1 MNRLASRRRFLWQTA
16 ATGVVCGLG
25 DLRFL
30 SRLPAVSAAEARLPA
45 GAVSLRPEIAPL
57 VRLLVATPRA
67 RLLEEVAARVRR
79 GLEYRELLAALLLAG
94 VRNIEPRP
102 VGFKFHAVLV
112 VNSAHL
118 ASLASPGPD
127 RWLPIFWALDYFKQ
141 SQDRDA
147 REGDWTMGPVRES
160 AVPGAARAHRAFV
173 EAMDDWNE
181 EAADAAVLGLV
192 RTAEP
197 REIFEVLCR
206 YGARDFRD
214 IGHKAIYVANGW
226 RTLQYIG
233 WPHAEP
239 VLRSIAYA
247 LLSHEGDNPSRRDAG
262 PDRPG
267 RRNATVVAKVRG
279 DLRPG
284 TADVAATSELLSVLR
299 SASSEQACDAV
310 VDQLARGLGTQPI
323 WDGLLLG
330 AGELLMRQP
339 GIVSLHAVTT
349 ANALYYAFRNSGDEE
364 ARKLFLLQA
373 AAFHTMFRGFRSEG
387 IEIDRLEPLPI
398 GSTGPEALAEIF
410 ADMSRDR
417 MTAARKVLTCLRDDP
432 RPEGLMAAAR
442 RLVFLKGTGS
452 HDYKFSSAVLEDGY
466 QVSDVWRA
474 RYLAASAFNL
484 TGSGGPDNQLVERT
498 RDAFRGA

>member
-1 MNRLASRRRFLWQTA
+1 MIRLASRRRFLWHTA
-16 ATGVVCGLG
+16 ATGVVCGLS

-30 SRLPAVSAAEARLPA
+30 SRLPAVSAAETRLPA
-45 GAVSLRPEIAPL
+45 GAVSLRPEIEPL
-57 VRLLVATPRA
+57 VRLLEATPQA
-67 RLLEEVAARVRR
+67 RVLEEVAARVRR

-94 VRNIEPRP
+94 VRNIQPRP

-147 REGDWTMGPVRES
+147 GEGDWTMGPVSES
-160 AVPGAARAHRAFV
+160 AVPGAARARRAFV

-181 EAADAAVLGLV
+181 AAADAAVAGLV
-192 RTAEP
+192 RTTEP
-197 REIFEVLCR
+197 REIFDLLCR
-206 YGARDFRD
+206 YGARDLRD
-214 IGHKAIYVANGW
+214 IGHKAIFVANGW

-239 VLRSIAYA
+239 VMRSLAYA
-247 LLSHEGDNPSRRDAG
+247 LLFHEGDNPSRRDAG
-262 PDRPG
+262 PDRPW
-267 RRNATVVAKVRG
+267 RRNATLVAKVRG

-284 TADVAATSELLSVLR
+284 NPNVAATSELLSVLR
-299 SASSEQACDAV
+299 TASSEQACDAV

-330 AGELLMRQP
+330 GGELLMRRP

-364 ARKLFLLQA
+364 TRKLLLLQA
-373 AAFHTMFRGFRSEG
+373 AAFHTMFRGDRTEG
-387 IEIDRLEPLPI
+387 IEIDRLEPLPT
-398 GSTGPEALAEIF
+398 GATGPEALAEIF
-410 ADMSRDR
+410 ADVSRDQ

-452 HDYKFSSAVLEDGY
+452 HDYKFSSAVFEDCY
-466 QVSDVWRA
+466 RVSEVWRA
-474 RYLAASAFNL
+474 RHLAASVFNL
-484 TGSGGPDNQLVERT
+484 SGSEGPDNELVGRT
-498 RDAFRGA
+498 REAFRGA